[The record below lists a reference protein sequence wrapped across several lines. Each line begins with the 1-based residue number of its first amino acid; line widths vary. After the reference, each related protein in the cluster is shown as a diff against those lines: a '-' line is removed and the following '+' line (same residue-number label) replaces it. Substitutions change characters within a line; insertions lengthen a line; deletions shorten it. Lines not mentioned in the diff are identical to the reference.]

1 MLFMVAVVAVVA
13 TAVAAGRNKQPYAQ
27 KKNNAQLRIKN
38 IRIYCS
44 NTINYST

>member
-1 MLFMVAVVAVVA
+1 MVAVVAAVVA

-38 IRIYCS
+38 IRI
-44 NTINYST
+44 